1 VANKHQGHPDTLFP
15 ECAHDDDIEP
25 RKWIKIGTKAY
36 DKLNWMLTKT
46 TLLNDL
52 KNYPQ
57 KTKQAV
63 WKGSM
68 PHDPHFVGT
77 YLLAFISMKI

>member
-1 VANKHQGHPDTLFP
+1 MNVS
-15 ECAHDDDIEP
+15 IV
-25 RKWIKIGTKAY
+25 WVGTKAY

-68 PHDPHFVGT
+68 PHDPHFVGMPILELNKHNKKGSVGRT
-77 YLLAFISMKI
+77 HTLLCD